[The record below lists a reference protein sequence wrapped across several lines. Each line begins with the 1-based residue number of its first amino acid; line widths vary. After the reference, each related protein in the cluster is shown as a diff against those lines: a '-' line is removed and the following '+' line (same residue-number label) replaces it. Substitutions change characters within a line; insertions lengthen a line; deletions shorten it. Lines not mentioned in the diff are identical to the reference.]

1 MTDSKTATLHC
12 SVTEVTCRRCR
23 MSFRAAA
30 PDGLEWAPPGKKRRS
45 SVTFCAEP
53 GCSVP
58 FWHRMCKPGP
68 EGGRR
73 AQVGVYP
80 ADVVAHRAS
89 WLSDIEAGDAA

>member
-1 MTDSKTATLHC
+1 MIDSKTPTLHC

-30 PDGLEWAPPGKKRRS
+30 PADSRHSG
-45 SVTFCAEP
+45 VTFCAAP

-58 FWHRMCKPGP
+58 FWHMVPSPGP
-68 EGGRR
+68 GVPCR

-89 WLSDIEAGDAA
+89 WLSDIEAGDAT

>member
-1 MTDSKTATLHC
+1 MTDSETAALHC

-30 PDGLEWAPPGKKRRS
+30 PDGLGWAPRGEKRRS
-45 SVTFCAEP
+45 SGTTICTEP

-58 FWHRMCKPGP
+58 FWHRVHDGPGVP
-68 EGGRR
+68 RA

-80 ADVVAHRAS
+80 ADVVAHRAA
-89 WLSDIEAGDAA
+89 WVSDIDAGVAA

>member
-1 MTDSKTATLHC
+1 MTNSETNALPC

-30 PDGLEWAPPGKKRRS
+30 PDSSEWAPRGEKRRS

-58 FWHRMCKPGP
+58 FWHRQHGRNGP
-68 EGGRR
+68 
-73 AQVGVYP
+73 AIVGVYP
-80 ADVVAHRAS
+80 ADVVAHRAA
-89 WLSDIEAGDAA
+89 WLADIEAGDAA